1 MRKIQFFIL
10 LIFSI
15 LNLGM
20 GGNSQEIV
28 SKIPEPDRIFTAM
41 IIDLDNTSYEV
52 QKLSIDGL
60 TFLPVQM
67 GRAQAGIDFKSIKK
81 ISFYLQDDKVLGR
94 IEFDD
99 NFKKEFYLDPQVTFF
114 GQTKWGKIKLKCK
127 DIKEIEFMD
136 NLHK

>member
-60 TFLPVQM
+60 TFLPV
-67 GRAQAGIDFKSIKK
+67 
-81 ISFYLQDDKVLGR
+81 
-94 IEFDD
+94 
-99 NFKKEFYLDPQVTFF
+99 
-114 GQTKWGKIKLKCK
+114 
-127 DIKEIEFMD
+127 
-136 NLHK
+136 